1 MFTIFVLIVSS
12 IIIFIGSLN
21 GGNILIVMCGL
32 LFGILGILVHILMSI
47 LDVLLELKE
56 RK

>member
-1 MFTIFVLIVSS
+1 MFAIFVLIVSS
-12 IIIFIGSLN
+12 IIISIGSLN

-47 LDVLLELKE
+47 LDVLSELKE